1 MVFNS
6 KKQIFV
12 QKRSKSKVESPG
24 LWDISSAGHVDSGET
39 YEKCAHRELW
49 EELQIKG
56 VLTPL
61 TKIGACV
68 ETYQENI
75 QVYICQTDEKIIINK
90 DEISDGKYLDLT
102 ILQKEIQKNPD
113 QFTSSL
119 KLILKNYSKEIK
131 GTQKIL

>member
-1 MVFNS
+1 MFNF
-6 KKQIFV
+6 KKEIFL
-12 QKRSKSKVESPG
+12 QKRSDSKIESPG

-49 EELQIKG
+49 EELQIKE

-75 QVYICQTDEKIIINK
+75 QVYICQTNKKIKINK
-90 DEISDGKYLDLT
+90 EEISEGKYLDLA
-102 ILQKEIQKNPD
+102 ILTKRN
-113 QFTSSL
+113 
-119 KLILKNYSKEIK
+119 SKESGPVHIFS
-131 GTQKIL
+131 

>member
-1 MVFNS
+1 MFNS
-6 KKQIFV
+6 KKQIFL
-12 QKRSKSKVESPG
+12 QKRSKSKVEIPG

-75 QVYICQTDEKIIINK
+75 QVYICQTDEKIKINK
-90 DEISDGKYLDLT
+90 EEISEGKYLDLA
-102 ILQKEIQKNPD
+102 ILQKEVQRNPD

-119 KLILKNYSKEIK
+119 KLILKNCSKEIK
-131 GTQKIL
+131 GTQNIL

>member
-1 MVFNS
+1 M
-6 KKQIFV
+6 
-12 QKRSKSKVESPG
+12 
-24 LWDISSAGHVDSGET
+24 
-39 YEKCAHRELW
+39 
-49 EELQIKG
+49 
-56 VLTPL
+56 

-90 DEISDGKYLDLT
+90 EEISEGKYLDLA
-102 ILQKEIQKNPD
+102 ILQKEVQKNPD